1 MGLPQRAGP
10 GPVAGLVLTVAI
22 TRTRVA
28 EAASAA
34 RAEAAVQTVAQLDA
48 ARSGV
53 EHEVVP
59 VLSLAAMSD
68 PTAAAALGLT
78 PLMGAARQQLAATA
92 ESQARA
98 TTDWALASVPAGSVG
113 AVAAEQAAAQLAA
126 LRERAD
132 IGQFG

>member
-1 MGLPQRAGP
+1 LLG
-10 GPVAGLVLTVAI
+10 VLVLTVAI
-22 TRTRVA
+22 TRTRV
-28 EAASAA
+28 
-34 RAEAAVQTVAQLDA
+34 AEAAVQTVAQLDA

-78 PLMGAARQQLAATA
+78 PLMVAAQQQLAATA

-98 TTDWALASVPAGSVG
+98 TTERASVPAGSVG